1 MRPPCALVRLS
12 FGRERPGEGSPCYNK
27 CASPHLP
34 PSLRSGAAGNLLP
47 LIKGRGGLTR
57 NIVLSLNMNDATP
70 VVNVAIVGRPNVGKS
85 ALFNRLVGRKI
96 AIVHDQPGITRDR
109 ISAIC
114 IRGDRPFTLWDTG
127 GIFGAGEHELT
138 SQVQRRAEE
147 ALRESD
153 LLLFVVDA
161 KEGLSPVDE
170 ELARKLRKAH
180 KPVVLV
186 INKIDNEKH
195 EPLAAEFSSLGFER
209 TFAISA
215 EHDRGISDLID
226 AISSLLPAPPKTGY
240 QPPVR
245 RSLGEG
251 GSTINY
257 PPISIAMV
265 GRPNVGKSSLI
276 NSIVRGERAIVSELP
291 GTTRDAIDIYYER
304 GVRKFV
310 FIDTAGIRRRGK
322 VSTSAEVFSVMR
334 AERSIRR
341 ADICVLIVDLTMG
354 VTAQDKRIAGLI
366 QKARKPAIIIL
377 NKWDLVRPK
386 RKEKHAAR
394 QVIEETRARLFFL
407 EHAPAL
413 ITSAMTGENVEKLF
427 ALIETIQRAA
437 QKRIGTGVLNR
448 LLRQAFEANPP
459 PLVKGKRLK
468 LFYAAQSRSGGLAR
482 ESFRSLESAES
493 ARAKSHSVEKPFPLP
508 EFVLF
513 VNDPRLMNETY
524 RRYLEARIRKA
535 EPYPGLPIVLTLRPR
550 TGVRHDQRTRRAR

>member
-1 MRPPCALVRLS
+1 
-12 FGRERPGEGSPCYNK
+12 
-27 CASPHLP
+27 
-34 PSLRSGAAGNLLP
+34 
-47 LIKGRGGLTR
+47 
-57 NIVLSLNMNDATP
+57 MNDATP
-70 VVNVAIVGRPNVGKS
+70 VANVAIVGRPNVGKS

-127 GIFGAGEHELT
+127 GIAVPQSRDEL
-138 SQVQRRAEE
+138 SAQVRSVAEK

-153 LLLFVVDA
+153 VQLFVVDG
-161 KEGLSPVDE
+161 KEGLSPLDE
-170 ELARKLRKAH
+170 ELARTLRKAQ

-186 INKIDNEKH
+186 VNKIDNEKH

-209 TFAISA
+209 IFAISA
-215 EHDRGISDLID
+215 EHDRGISDLVD
-226 AISSLLPAPPKTGY
+226 AISRLLPTPPKTGH
-240 QPPVR
+240 Q
-245 RSLGEG
+245 L
-251 GSTINY
+251 STISY
-257 PPISIAMV
+257 QPISIAIV

-291 GTTRDAIDIYYER
+291 GTTRDAIDIHFER
-304 GVRKFV
+304 DGRKFV

-322 VSTSAEVFSVMR
+322 QSTSAEVFSVMR

-386 RKEKHAAR
+386 RKGKQAAK
-394 QVIEETRARLFFL
+394 QVVEETRARIFFL
-407 EHAPAL
+407 EYAPAVN
-413 ITSAMTGENVEKLF
+413 TSAITGENVEKLF
-427 ALIETIQRAA
+427 GLIATIQRAA

-448 LLRQAFEANPP
+448 LLRQAFESNPP
-459 PLVKGKRLK
+459 PMAKGKRLK
-468 LFYAAQSRSGGLAR
+468 LFYAAQTRSGGLAR
-482 ESFRSLESAES
+482 ESFRSLEFAES
-493 ARAKSHSVEKPFPLP
+493 VLAKSPSVEKPLLLP

-524 RRYLEARIRKA
+524 RRYLEARIRKT
-535 EPYPGLPIVLTLRPR
+535 EPYPGLPIVLTLRQR
-550 TGVRHDQRTRRAR
+550 TGVRHDQRTR